1 MEKVE
6 VKILVKTEEPKI
18 IDTLFKALKP
28 DNVNIPEE
36 ISLEFYTEDSTLI
49 FAVSTERDIET
60 LISTL
65 REGLDYIGL
74 CLQVLM
80 VERDEE
86 DSNRN

>member
-1 MEKVE
+1 MERVE
-6 VKILVKTEEPKI
+6 VKILVKTEDPKI
-18 IDTLFKALKP
+18 VDTLFKAIKP

-36 ISLEFYTEDSTLI
+36 ISLEFYRENNELI
-49 FAVSTERDIET
+49 FAVSTEKDIET

-80 VERDEE
+80 VNGDEE
-86 DSNRN
+86 DTN